1 MSTWAVSSSCGAAA
15 VDLLSNNR
23 VTRSHSHAIA
33 KVIDC
38 ESGSCKMEPVQA
50 STKLVQPPT
59 PGTPIRWGW
68 KPAEVRAPHSVIP
81 PDLDFSGILHLIDNL
96 CDL

>member
-1 MSTWAVSSSCGAAA
+1 
-15 VDLLSNNR
+15 
-23 VTRSHSHAIA
+23 
-33 KVIDC
+33 
-38 ESGSCKMEPVQA
+38 MEPVQA